1 MPTFASILTDQNVAD
16 VVTYMRQS
24 WGNRGT
30 AVNAVE
36 VAKYRTVPVD

>member
-1 MPTFASILTDQNVAD
+1 MPPFAYTLTDQQVAE

-24 WGNRGT
+24 WGNRAG